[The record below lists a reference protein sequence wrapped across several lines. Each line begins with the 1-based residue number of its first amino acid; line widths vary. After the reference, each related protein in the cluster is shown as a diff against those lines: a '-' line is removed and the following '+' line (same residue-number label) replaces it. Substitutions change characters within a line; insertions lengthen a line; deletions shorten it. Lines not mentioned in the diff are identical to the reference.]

1 MVSGGE
7 EGWRRKRRRIF
18 GKGKSSVS
26 GEEEKQRV
34 GRGGKYLE
42 KEKLGHRREKEKIF
56 EDGKSDDRQTN
67 RISSCTLDPFL
78 C

>member
-1 MVSGGE
+1 MEKEKE
-7 EGWRRKRRRIF
+7 ENFWQRKIFGQRRR
-18 GKGKSSVS
+18 
-26 GEEEKQRV
+26 RR
-34 GRGGKYLE
+34 RGGKYLE
-42 KEKLGHRREKEKIF
+42 KEKLGHRRKKEKIF